1 MMAAERLRAHEGRS
15 SRSRVGRHRA
25 PVRPAAVVA
34 ALLLGVVAIGS
45 GDLRAGPFGAAAAT
59 PNLGAVALL
68 DGGIGMIYAP
78 GDIAAAK
85 GYFKQEGLDVD
96 VSVVNSGAGTDAVAA
111 VIGGSVQFTNV
122 GLTQVIDAVEQ
133 GSPLVA
139 IAASTTEFSV
149 GFVISKEAAE
159 KAGVTAATPF
169 PQRLRALRGL
179 RIAISAPGTATDQ
192 FTRYVAK
199 LAGLDPDH
207 DMTLVTIGGVGAM
220 RVAFRERR
228 IDGFVRSSPEPE
240 AAAIQDNGVILVAQ
254 TRGDIPQLRGMLF
267 GSFVT
272 SKAYLAAHPG
282 TVRAFVRGLAK
293 GGKFLAAQSDQ
304 AREVF
309 RSLRG
314 GNTPMDI
321 WNAAWA
327 NNYPA
332 MAKDPVISRHSV
344 DVTYQFL
351 QAVLGSAPKVKY
363 DDFINTPFAQDAD
376 VSLKTWT
383 P

>member
-1 MMAAERLRAHEGRS
+1 METCAT
-15 SRSRVGRHRA
+15 
-25 PVRPAAVVA
+25 
-34 ALLLGVVAIGS
+34 
-45 GDLRAGPFGAAAAT
+45 GPLGAAAAT
-59 PNLGAVALL
+59 PNLGTVALL
-68 DGGIGMIYAP
+68 DAGIGMIYAP

-85 GYFKQEGLDVD
+85 GYFKQEGLDVN

-111 VIGGSVQFTNV
+111 LIGGSVQFANV

-149 GFVISKEAAE
+149 GFVISKEAAD
-159 KAGVTAATPF
+159 KAGVTSATPL
-169 PQRLRALRGL
+169 PQRLKALKGL

-199 LAGLDPDH
+199 LAGLDPDR
-207 DMTLVTIGGVGAM
+207 DMSLVTMGGVGTM
-220 RVAFRERR
+220 RAAFKERR

-240 AAAIQDNGVILVAQ
+240 AAAIQDNGFILVAQ
-254 TRGDIPQLRGMLF
+254 TRGEIPQLRGMLF

-272 SKAYLAAHPG
+272 TKAYLAAHPG
-282 TVRAFVRGLAK
+282 VVRAFVRGLAK
-293 GGKFLAAQSDQ
+293 GGKFLTAQSDQ
-304 AREVF
+304 ANALF
-309 RSLRG
+309 RGIRG
-314 GNTPMDI
+314 GDTPTDI
-321 WNAAWA
+321 WNASWA

-351 QAVLGSAPKVKY
+351 QAVLGSAPTVKF
-363 DDFINTPFAQDAD
+363 DDFINTSFAQDAD
-376 VSLKTWT
+376 ASLKTWT

>member
-1 MMAAERLRAHEGRS
+1 MTRQRSEVHEARA
-15 SRSRVGRHRA
+15 SRSTAGRHPARIRA
-25 PVRPAAVVA
+25 AAVVT
-34 ALLLGVVAIGS
+34 ALLLGVVTIG
-45 GDLRAGPFGAAAAT
+45 GGGAGPFGAAAAT
-59 PNLGAVALL
+59 PNLGTVELL
-68 DGGIGMIYAP
+68 DAGIGMIYAP

-85 GYFKQEGLDVD
+85 GYFKQEGLNVN

-111 VIGGSVQFTNV
+111 LIGGSVQFANT

-149 GFVISKEAAE
+149 GFVISKEAAD
-159 KAGVTAATPF
+159 KAGVTAAAPF
-169 PQRLRALRGL
+169 PQRLKALKGL

-199 LAGLDPDH
+199 LGGLDPDH
-207 DMTLVTIGGVGAM
+207 DMSLITIGGVGAM
-220 RVAFRERR
+220 RAAFKERR

-240 AAAIQDNGVILVAQ
+240 AAAIQDNGFILVAQ

-272 SKAYLAAHPG
+272 TKAYLAAHPG
-282 TVRAFVRGLAK
+282 VVRAFVRGLAK

-304 AREVF
+304 ANAVF
-309 RSLRG
+309 RGLRG
-314 GNTPMDI
+314 GDTPTDI
-321 WNAAWA
+321 WNAAWT

-351 QAVLGSAPKVKY
+351 QAVLGAAPTVRF
-363 DDFINTPFAQDAD
+363 DDFVNTSFAEDAD
-376 VSLKTWT
+376 ASLKTWT